1 MSSIEHKN
9 FIKRRR
15 IRRILVHLFQVLLL
29 IGIIAIWEL
38 LAKYEIINTFISSS
52 PSRIFNTIVKL
63 YNDDSLFNHIWT
75 TIYETIISFGL
86 GTLIGILMA
95 IILWWNNFFYRV
107 LDPYLTIINS
117 LPKVAIGPII
127 IIYFGANIKSIIIMA
142 LLISVIV
149 TIITVYNGFIETDQ
163 NRINLL
169 KSFKASKYQ
178 IFRYVILPS
187 SYPTIIKLYNDGNL
201 FNHIWTTIYE
211 TLISFGI
218 GTLIGIVVAIVLW
231 YSNFLYRIFDPYLT
245 IINSLPKVAIGP
257 IIIIYFGANIK
268 SIIIMA
274 LLISVI
280 VTIITVYNGFIS
292 TDQNRINLLKSF
304 KASKRQIFRY
314 VILPSSYP
322 TIISSLKINIS
333 MTLIGVI
340 MGEFLVSKSG
350 IGYLIIYGTQIFNL
364 NIVMS
369 GILILIIISY
379 VLYKIISIIEN
390 KLLN

>member
-1 MSSIEHKN
+1 MVIEIKKNLKSIMIRYGRILISMYSEEHKR
-9 FIKRRR
+9 FIRKKK
-15 IRRILVHLFQVLLL
+15 ITSILVHLVQILL
-29 IGIIAIWEL
+29 IVSLIVIWEL
-38 LAKYEIINTFISSS
+38 LAKYEVINTFISSS
-52 PSRIFNTIVKL
+52 PSRIVN
-63 YNDDSLFNHIWT
+63 
-75 TIYETIISFGL
+75 
-86 GTLIGILMA
+86 
-95 IILWWNNFFYRV
+95 
-107 LDPYLTIINS
+107 
-117 LPKVAIGPII
+117 
-127 IIYFGANIKSIIIMA
+127 
-142 LLISVIV
+142 
-149 TIITVYNGFIETDQ
+149 
-163 NRINLL
+163 
-169 KSFKASKYQ
+169 
-178 IFRYVILPS
+178 
-187 SYPTIIKLYNDGNL
+187 TIIKLYNDGNL

-340 MGEFLVSKSG
+340 MGEFLVSKEG
-350 IGYLIIYGTQIFNL
+350 IGYLITYGSQVFNL
-364 NIVMS
+364 NLVMS
-369 GILILIIISY
+369 GIVILLIVSYLMYLIVSYIEKILI
-379 VLYKIISIIEN
+379 KN
-390 KLLN
+390 D

>member
-15 IRRILVHLFQVLLL
+15 IRRILIHLFQVLFL
-29 IGIIAIWEL
+29 IGIIVIWEL

-187 SYPTIIKLYNDGNL
+187 SYPTII
-201 FNHIWTTIYE
+201 
-211 TLISFGI
+211 
-218 GTLIGIVVAIVLW
+218 
-231 YSNFLYRIFDPYLT
+231 
-245 IINSLPKVAIGP
+245 
-257 IIIIYFGANIK
+257 
-268 SIIIMA
+268 
-274 LLISVI
+274 
-280 VTIITVYNGFIS
+280 
-292 TDQNRINLLKSF
+292 
-304 KASKRQIFRY
+304 
-314 VILPSSYP
+314 
-322 TIISSLKINIS
+322 SSLKINIS

-340 MGEFLVSKSG
+340 MGEFLVSKKG
-350 IGYLIIYGTQIFNL
+350 IGYLITYGSQVFNL
-364 NIVMS
+364 NLVMS
-369 GILILIIISY
+369 GIIILMIVSYLMYLIVSYIEKILI
-379 VLYKIISIIEN
+379 K
-390 KLLN
+390 KD